1 MALVRVRGPLKR
13 LAGDRSEH
21 AIEGASVGELLAELE
36 RSHPAAKGWILDER
50 GVLRRHINVF
60 VNGELG
66 AQDTQVG
73 RDDEVDVLPAISGGS
88 LPDMLASVDGT
99 IGPAEEARIP
109 VTDEGL
115 TRGDGG
121 FEVMRL
127 YEGRP
132 FALADHLARLD
143 RTCAGLR
150 LPYDDEALR
159 AEIGALLEHAGSVDA
174 LLRVVLTRGG
184 RRILT
189 IEPMPE
195 RPAVSRVATITYSPT
210 RVLDGLKTL
219 SYAGNMLAGRLA
231 RERGFDEALLVTPH
245 GRVLEGPTWTFFW
258 VAGGRLL
265 TPPIEDHILASIT
278 RAYVIEEC
286 DAQEQP
292 CTLDDVASAEEAF
305 IASTVREVMP
315 IAAVDDIAIPS
326 APGPVTEDAGERLAR
341 RIERE
346 LVSAAA

>member
-21 AIEGASVGELLAELE
+21 AIEGGSVGELLAELE

-88 LPDMLASVDGT
+88 LPRMLASVDGT

-150 LPYDDEALR
+150 LPYDDEALS
-159 AEIGALLEHAGSVDA
+159 AEIGALLEQAGSVDA
-174 LLRVVLTRGG
+174 LMRVVLTRGG

-195 RPAVSRVATITYSPT
+195 RLPVARVATITYSPT

-265 TPPIEDHILASIT
+265 TPPLEDHILASIT

-315 IAAVDDIAIPS
+315 IAAVDEIAIPA
-326 APGPVTEDAGERLAR
+326 APGPVTADARDRLAR